1 MAQDDHRSRQDR
13 ERQDEA
19 ARILERAH
27 RDSQPLLGS
36 ALQRG
41 ADFFAAR
48 GESTDPAEIWGKR
61 VGRGLAVIGAIGCL
75 IYLYLTYVR

>member
-19 ARILERAH
+19 RHALERVE
-27 RDSQPLLGS
+27 RESETVFGS
-36 ALQRG
+36 LLQRS
-41 ADFFAAR
+41 ADFFSAK

-61 VGRGLAVIGAIGCL
+61 VGRALAVIGGIGCL
-75 IYLYLTYVR
+75 IYLYNTYFR